1 MNLNLKN
8 PLAFFDIEAT
18 GLDIINDRI
27 VEIAVIKFSING
39 ERKVYHKRI
48 NPEIAIPIESSL
60 IHGIYNDDVKN
71 APTFRE
77 IAKDLANF
85 LQGSDLAGFNILKF
99 DIPILVESFL
109 REDVEFYPETKKIV
123 DAQKIFHLMEKRNLT
138 AAYKFYCNKELANA
152 HSALA
157 DTEATVD
164 VLSAQVTYY
173 LNQKVLNHNGSILGT
188 IENDVKTL
196 HQLNDVPAIDYAT
209 RLVYDAHGTP
219 IFNFGKYKGKPILET
234 LKQDPSYYNWI
245 MQGQFALDTKRKLTK
260 IKMQTLV

>member
-1 MNLNLKN
+1 MKLNLKN

-27 VEIAVIKFSING
+27 VEIAVIKLLVNG

-48 NPEIAIPIESSL
+48 NPEISIPVEASL
-60 IHGIYNDDVKN
+60 IHGISNDDIKD

-77 IAKDLANF
+77 VAKELANF
-85 LQGSDLAGFNILKF
+85 LQGCDLAGFNILKF

-109 REDVEFYPETKKIV
+109 RENVEFNPEAKKIV

-138 AAYKFYCNKELANA
+138 AAYKFYCNKELLNA
-152 HSALA
+152 HTALA
-157 DTEATVD
+157 DTEATID
-164 VLSAQVTYY
+164 ILSAQVSRY
-173 LNQKVLNHNGSILGT
+173 LDQQVLTHDGSVLGT
-188 IENDVKTL
+188 IENDVKAL
-196 HQLNDVPAIDYAT
+196 HKLNDVPAIDYAA
-209 RLVYDAHGTP
+209 RLTYDANGIP
-219 IFNFGKYKGKPILET
+219 IFNFGKYKGKPVLET

-245 MQGQFALDTKRKLTK
+245 MQGQFSLDTKRKITK